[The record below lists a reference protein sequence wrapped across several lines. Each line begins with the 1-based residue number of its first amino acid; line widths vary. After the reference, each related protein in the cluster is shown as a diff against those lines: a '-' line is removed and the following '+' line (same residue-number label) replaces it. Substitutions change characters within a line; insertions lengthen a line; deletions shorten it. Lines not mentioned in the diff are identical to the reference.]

1 MLIFLF
7 LEFVASLLS
16 IIGTN
21 EEAVMF
27 VLSVK
32 SVILVGI

>member
-1 MLIFLF
+1 
-7 LEFVASLLS
+7 LS

-32 SVILVGI
+32 SVILVGIYY